1 MIFSIENTA
10 GWCDLDDKYKKILK
24 PFSLKT
30 TIKDNGRK
38 LTTIEINNMQELMD
52 IVNKTD
58 EELIIRNKLDVDGNV
73 MLEIYDT
80 WRE

>member
-1 MIFSIENTA
+1 
-10 GWCDLDDKYKKILK
+10 
-24 PFSLKT
+24 
-30 TIKDNGRK
+30 
-38 LTTIEINNMQELMD
+38 MD

>member
-38 LTTIEINNMQELMD
+38 LTTIEINNMQELW
-52 IVNKTD
+52 IL
-58 EELIIRNKLDVDGNV
+58 LIKPTKNLLYAIN
-73 MLEIYDT
+73 
-80 WRE
+80 